1 MKSCGWFV
9 FTALVICVLPAQ
21 AQTTLAPATT
31 PREQLTLLVKRL
43 SEWPNDYVLRER
55 IMKLAQEIKPLPAI
69 PEEAQIANRLG
80 ETLYGHAKPRNP
92 AEFREAVDAFRR
104 ATTLAPWWADAYYNQ
119 GVAEERANLL
129 AAADRSFGIY
139 LLSKPD
145 SEAVR
150 TTHAALDRIE
160 KTELLMGKQIAAES
174 ISAEELLDALDGATY
189 DCGRNEEYFYRI
201 NIRNRSLSDTMV
213 AINPLPEVKPN
224 PNASLQPAGLAPAP
238 ASDRRT
244 GLTFVK
250 PSGGVHIVS
259 PNQVDRKGAAPCRR
273 IRGYR

>member
-1 MKSCGWFV
+1 MKSLAWFL
-9 FTALVICVLPAQ
+9 TILVMCVLPAH
-21 AQTTLAPATT
+21 AQTTVAPATT

-43 SEWPNDYVLRER
+43 SEWPGDYDLRER

-80 ETLYGHAKPRNP
+80 ETLYSHAKPRNP
-92 AEFREAVDAFRR
+92 EEFREAVDAFRR

-145 SEAVR
+145 SESVR

-174 ISAEELLDALDGATY
+174 ISAEELLDALHGATY

-201 NIRNRSLSDTMV
+201 NIRNRYLSDTMV
-213 AINPLPEVKPN
+213 AINPLPEVKPI
-224 PNASLQPAGLAPAP
+224 PNTSWLKPAGPAPAP
-238 ASDRRT
+238 ASDRRS
-244 GLTFVK
+244 GLIFFK
-250 PSGGVHIVS
+250 PSGGVHTVS
-259 PNQVDRKGAAPCRR
+259 PNQVDRKGTAPCRR